1 MNELE
6 KQIEEASKVDNRFD
20 DRYKSVFKSLMKIS
34 EVPTLGGFG
43 IGFKN
48 GVNFILEKNLPVL
61 FAEWLL
67 NENDLVMIGSKS
79 AIDHYDYWL
88 NNVYGK

>member
-20 DRYKSVFKSLMKIS
+20 DRYKS
-34 EVPTLGGFG
+34 GFC
-43 IGFKN
+43 IGFKQ
-48 GVNFILEKNLPVL
+48 GANFILEKNLPVL
-61 FAEWLL
+61 FADWLSS
-67 NENDLVMIGSKS
+67 NYIWFGDGYWERRFNSDKNYPNIGKS
-79 AIDHYDYWL
+79 SSEIYDYWL

>member
-6 KQIEEASKVDNRFD
+6 KQIEERATDWVFEENGHRWSNND
-20 DRYKSVFKSLMKIS
+20 DSAGYNTESFKA
-34 EVPTLGGFG
+34 GA
-43 IGFKN
+43 
-48 GVNFILEKNLPVL
+48 NFILEKNLPVL